1 MNWVKYCRTFTQDIF
16 QRYEV
21 RGGKVGDDP
30 ENMKKFFLSENTV
43 KAAKELVYSKQQHEL
58 SLENMTLED
67 VGEELIE
74 MKRDIAGVKA
84 KVGEMDENLKTI
96 LDIMMSRHGVVQ
108 RVDARRSSLK
118 P

>member
-1 MNWVKYCRTFTQDIF
+1 MNVLKYCWTFTQEIF

-74 MKRDIAGVKA
+74 MKRARAERVTSTSSPDLG
-84 KVGEMDENLKTI
+84 MFSQLSI
-96 LDIMMSRHGVVQ
+96 L
-108 RVDARRSSLK
+108 
-118 P
+118 

>member
-1 MNWVKYCRTFTQDIF
+1 MQRYF

-21 RGGKVGDDP
+21 YGGKVGEDP

-67 VGEELIE
+67 VGEELID
-74 MKRDIAGVKA
+74 MKKDITGVKA
-84 KVGEMDENLKTI
+84 KISEMDENLKTI
-96 LDIMMSRHGVVQ
+96 LEIMMSRHGVVQ
-108 RVDARRSSLK
+108 RVDGRRGSIK